1 MSKYIFLSI
10 TFNILLL
17 TNSQFLDK
25 NTLKAAGCVTLLKK
39 IPNKPQDN
47 KIITHYLLACF
58 INIDEETANKI
69 LELEHYDKLG
79 IEESQIVKLLDINSI
94 QRQYTPDQINDF
106 SILLNKALAPLKS
119 DGKGHNRKQSD
130 NSEDYDNDYKNTD
143 ENNGLIN
150 YIIKL
155 FTSSDSLIFLVIL
168 FAIFYYILQKM
179 RKCIKKNDKDDN
191 NKKSNK
197 KNNKINKKKKN

>member
-1 MSKYIFLSI
+1 MSIYIFLI
-10 TFNILLL
+10 IIFNLLLL
-17 TNSQFLDK
+17 TKSQFWDK
-25 NTLKAAGCVTLLKK
+25 DVLKAASCVTLLKK

-47 KIITHYLLACF
+47 KIITYYLLACF

-69 LELEHYDKLG
+69 FEMEHYDNLG
-79 IEESQIVKLLDINSI
+79 IEESQIIKLLDINSI
-94 QRQYTPDQINDF
+94 QRQYTQEQINDF
-106 SILLNKALAPLKS
+106 SNLLNKALESLKSVGKSHDREKS
-119 DGKGHNRKQSD
+119 DGSY
-130 NSEDYDNDYKNTD
+130 DYDNDQKAD

-197 KNNKINKKKKN
+197 KNNKINKKKKK